1 MAALVTTARLHEQ
14 ACWDRVLAVQAEH
27 LQAQLT
33 LVAAEAAEAAAA
45 SAAAAAAAAASRDD
59 WNCVPPGLRI
69 ETSNH
74 GHVRKAIFVSKNR
87 IEDQDLI
94 GQSYSSVSQFLVA
107 AMEGWIRSGISR
119 SSSAS
124 HGGNAWDSVKYRDD
138 LGQLRPLKDLRR
150 R

>member
-1 MAALVTTARLHEQ
+1 MATITVLAARAEEQ
-14 ACWDRVLAVQAEH
+14 ACWNRVLAVQAEH

-33 LVAAEAAEAAAA
+33 LVAAEAAAAV
-45 SAAAAAAAAASRDD
+45 AAAAASRDD
-59 WNCVPPGLRI
+59 WDCVPPNLHL
-69 ETSNH
+69 EASNH

-94 GQSYSSVSQFLVA
+94 GQSYPSVSQFLTA

-124 HGGNAWDSVKYRDD
+124 HGGNAWESVKYRDAF
-138 LGQLRPLKDLRR
+138 GQLRPLKDLRR

>member
-1 MAALVTTARLHEQ
+1 MAALVTAARAIEQ

-33 LVAAEAAEAAAA
+33 LVAAEAAAA
-45 SAAAAAAAAASRDD
+45 SAAAAAAASRDD

-69 ETSNH
+69 ETSKH
-74 GHVRKAIFVSKNR
+74 GHVRKAIFVSKNH

-124 HGGNAWDSVKYRDD
+124 HGGNAWDSVKYQDD

>member
-33 LVAAEAAEAAAA
+33 LVAAEAAAAAD
-45 SAAAAAAAAASRDD
+45 AAAASRDD